1 MISIFVM
8 EIAIIVV
15 NWSRFHRFDY
25 LPLLLLS
32 FLIPQVARFKDFVTL
47 LLRSPDLS
55 LAFRQQIIHE
65 LGISCCVLG
74 GIPRLKAYFNSLSSV
89 IMATRNGAVIAD
101 SVVGT
106 FLREVMFPVVCPSS
120 CSLI

>member
-1 MISIFVM
+1 M

-32 FLIPQVARFKDFVTL
+32 FFIPHVALFKVFITL
-47 LLRSPDLS
+47 LLRSPGLS

-65 LGISCCVLG
+65 LGISSSVLG
-74 GIPRLKAYFNSLSSV
+74 GLPRLKANVNSLSSV
-89 IMATRNGAVIAD
+89 ILT
-101 SVVGT
+101 T
-106 FLREVMFPVVCPSS
+106 
-120 CSLI
+120 